1 MGLSRKEIKEVVS
14 GEVIEEEEAEIIE
27 EVDDEEEPWKSNED
41 WWKDPLSMF
50 SDDEEEE
57 EETIPKTVKDEA
69 PVVEEKISEEMI
81 VKEDIVDEPVVEE
94 EIIHEPVEE
103 IIDEPMAEEE
113 LMEEPMVQEEII
125 EDPIVEEEIVEKP
138 KEVVPVEVAEPKEV
152 VPEIVTKIEKN
163 TEAKI
168 VERKCDRSSV
178 ASPLALLVP
187 LMPKIQV
194 ALSSVPVV
202 QLAAS
207 AVVAKFMVESVMTK
221 LSSNKEE
228 YLHDEESSVSADALD
243 DRLVPSDDDLDELEP
258 VETPESTTEAT
269 RMTAS
274 RRTKP
279 SWAQGVG
286 GIFTRASDGRRIP
299 PARDLLEQV
308 ESLRA
313 HVAKVGSERDIME
326 KEYEKASFQVSN
338 ESCQANLIIFTNA
351 SFCIVF

>member
-50 SDDEEEE
+50 SDDDEEEA
-57 EETIPKTVKDEA
+57 ETIPKAVKEEA
-69 PVVEEKISEEMI
+69 PVVEEKATEEMI
-81 VKEDIVDEPVVEE
+81 VKERIINDSVVEE
-94 EIIHEPVEE
+94 EIIDELLVEDE
-103 IIDEPMAEEE
+103 I
-113 LMEEPMVQEEII
+113 MEEPMIKEEVMEEPMIKEEIM
-125 EDPIVEEEIVEKP
+125 EDSVIEEEVVEKP
-138 KEVVPVEVAEPKEV
+138 KE
-152 VPEIVTKIEKN
+152 EIVAAMETKAKAN
-163 TEAKI
+163 T
-168 VERKCDRSSV
+168 VGRKSYSSSV

-187 LMPKIQV
+187 LMPKVQV

-221 LSSNKEE
+221 LSSKKEE
-228 YLHDEESSVSADALD
+228 YLQDDESSVSANALEE
-243 DRLVPSDDDLDELEP
+243 RRVPSDDDLDELVP

-274 RRTKP
+274 RRSKP
-279 SWAQGVG
+279 SWVHGVG

-313 HVAKVGSERDIME
+313 HVTKVESERDIME
-326 KEYEKASFQVSN
+326 KEYEKASFQVS
-338 ESCQANLIIFTNA
+338 SVIRVVKLI
-351 SFCIVF
+351 